1 MKRKWIIILAVVL
14 VVATGLFLFFK
25 KRAGSEQKY
34 QTTTVT
40 RGDLKATVTSTGTIA
55 AVGTVQVGTQVSGTV
70 EEVLVDY
77 NSEVHKGQLLARLDT
92 RVLQAAVDDAMA
104 NLDKAQAQY
113 AAALDQYNRNKP
125 LFDKK
130 YISAIEFN
138 QYRSALDA
146 GRASVTSAQVALQRA
161 RTNYGYAEI
170 RSPTDGTVIQRTVE
184 PGQTVAASLSTPTL
198 FTIAQDL
205 SHMQIEASV
214 DESDIGQ
221 IQEGQQ
227 VTFSVQ
233 SHPEKTFKG
242 IAKQIRLQPT
252 TVQNV
257 VNYTVVIDA
266 QNENGLL
273 LPGMTATVNF
283 EVNKVTDVYVVPN
296 AALRFQ
302 PSADVLDE
310 LRKSGK
316 IDSATASGGRTRT
329 RTGGAGATGAANS
342 GAGTANGGAGAAN
355 GGASAGTAGATGGG
369 GRDSSRASGTS
380 RSRGRIWTLDNT
392 GALKMISVRVGL
404 SDGQKTEISGPGVT
418 EGMVVV
424 TSVAAPAATGTTNR
438 TGTGLPFGTPGA
450 GTGGRQGGGG
460 GGRGGF

>member
-40 RGDLKATVTSTGTIA
+40 RGDLEATVTSTGTIA

-283 EVNKVTDVYVVPN
+283 EVNKVTDVLVVPN

-302 PSADVLDE
+302 PPPDVLDE

-316 IDSATASGGRTRT
+316 IDSATASGGRGRT
-329 RTGGAGATGAANS
+329 RTGGAGGAGAAN
-342 GAGTANGGAGAAN
+342 GAASGGAGAAN
-355 GGASAGTAGATGGG
+355 GGAANGGAGAGATGA
-369 GRDSSRASGTS
+369 GRDSSRASAAS

-392 GALKMISVRVGL
+392 GALKMIPVRVGL

-424 TSVAAPAATGTTNR
+424 TSAAAPAATGTTNR
-438 TGTGLPFGTPGA
+438 TGTGLPFGTPG
-450 GTGGRQGGGG
+450 GGGRQGGGG
-460 GGRGGF
+460 RGGF

>member
-40 RGDLKATVTSTGTIA
+40 RGDLEATVTSTGTIA

-221 IQEGQQ
+221 IKEGQQ

-283 EVNKVTDVYVVPN
+283 EVNKVTDVLVVPN

-302 PSADVLDE
+302 PPPDVLDE

-316 IDSATASGGRTRT
+316 IDSATASGGRGRT
-329 RTGGAGATGAANS
+329 RTGGAGGAGAAN
-342 GAGTANGGAGAAN
+342 GAASGGAGAAN
-355 GGASAGTAGATGGG
+355 GGAANGGAGAGATGA
-369 GRDSSRASGTS
+369 GRDSSRASAAS

-392 GALKMISVRVGL
+392 GALKMIPVRVGL

-424 TSVAAPAATGTTNR
+424 TSAAAPAATGTTNR
-438 TGTGLPFGTPGA
+438 TGTGLPFGTPG
-450 GTGGRQGGGG
+450 GGGRQGGGG
-460 GGRGGF
+460 RGGF